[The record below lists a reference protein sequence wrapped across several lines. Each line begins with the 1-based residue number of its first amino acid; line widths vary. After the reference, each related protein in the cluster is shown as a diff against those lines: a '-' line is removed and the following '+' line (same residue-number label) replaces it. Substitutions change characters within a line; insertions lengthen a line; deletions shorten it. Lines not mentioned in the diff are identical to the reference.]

1 MDEHNPPFIMKNNQV
16 FSKNVKKNEDLFKG
30 RETKLRNMFEICCYF
45 DAQGVERMKAEKQS
59 TCPITGEEI
68 NWDEARK
75 IFLC

>member
-16 FSKNVKKNEDLFKG
+16 FSKNVREMKNYFRG
-30 RETKLRNMFEICCYF
+30 RSLEFCYF
-45 DAQGVERMKAEKQS
+45 VAQGVERMKAEKQS

>member
-16 FSKNVKKNEDLFKG
+16 FSKNVREMKNYFRRRSLEF
-30 RETKLRNMFEICCYF
+30 CYF
-45 DAQGVERMKAEKQS
+45 VAQGVERMKAEKQS